1 MLFTTQTRSLT
12 LKGLLNFVELV
23 IVIFRILYV
32 YIKLFGE
39 IVMTDFFQRGILSEL
54 KDVPNV
60 QYVFNDS
67 SMFALTDFKVLK
79 SHADNLIKCNKV
91 TYNGKIKL
99 IYNTQSIK
107 SLRGA
112 LPSLDISSFMTV
124 LANLLKSVLEI
135 ENNGF
140 LNCDNLDISL
150 DKVYVNPATMEV
162 KLIYIPVLNSK
173 KDVIAFE
180 NEFRTELVKLITCI
194 PAFNCEKMMRIC
206 SYLSNGMMNLQQSY
220 EQICNEIS
228 NNSKYSDL
236 PKKVEQVP
244 QPIMK
249 QPVLHFYSLT
259 NPNEVDF
266 VIDTPEF
273 IIGKN
278 PSQVNGVVSFNVA
291 ISRVHCKISY
301 ADNRYYLTDLGSANG
316 TYLNHYRLNAM
327 QTCNINNGDIIT
339 LANSDFAVRF

>member
-1 MLFTTQTRSLT
+1 MA
-12 LKGLLNFVELV
+12 
-23 IVIFRILYV
+23 
-32 YIKLFGE
+32 
-39 IVMTDFFQRGILSEL
+39 DFFQQGLLYEL

-67 SMFALTDFKVLK
+67 SLFALTDFKVLK
-79 SHADNLIKCNKV
+79 SLTDNLIKCYKV

-99 IYNTQSIK
+99 IYATENIK
-107 SLRGA
+107 TLRST
-112 LPSLDISSFMTV
+112 LPSLDINSFMTV

-140 LNCDNLDISL
+140 LNCNNLDISL
-150 DKVYVNPATMEV
+150 DKVYVNLGTMEV
-162 KLIYIPVLNSK
+162 RLIYIPVLNSD
-173 KDVIAFE
+173 KDIIAFE
-180 NEFRTELVKLITCI
+180 NEFRTELVKLITCV
-194 PAFNCEKMMRIC
+194 PAFNNEKMMRIC
-206 SYLSNGMMNLQQSY
+206 SYLSSGTLNLKQAY

-228 NNSKYSDL
+228 NNSHYSDYKKEVIET
-236 PKKVEQVP
+236 PKP
-244 QPIMK
+244 LMK

-266 VIDTPEF
+266 LIDTPEF

-278 PSQVNGVVSFNVA
+278 PSQVNGVISFNIA

-316 TYLNHYRLNAM
+316 TYLNHYRLNSM

-339 LANSDFAVRF
+339 LANSDFAVKF